1 MDSDAH
7 LLNTS
12 WPQLFKSWI
21 ALSIGEISIQ
31 RKRFWETNCTV
42 EWIEMYPV
50 DSAIHLLNN
59 CGLMI
64 YRMGKITVA
73 LSLPLRKRLQLH
85 VLLRCLAIHGERIW
99 TGEEFW
105 SPIPVPVS
113 QHFRLS
119 KFCHLYPEYH
129 FLFKYHIP
137 CKFEE
142 CWLSSGQIPY
152 PVKKF
157 CVLQN
162 LALYFIQIPDPEI
175 PTLSI
180 PCSETSVSIKVTEEG
195 MEWARAKVF
204 FKVAYFQPSAIC
216 FYFPVFSSEKSLK
229 DLLGSCSHL

>member
-42 EWIEMYPV
+42 EWIEMYTV

-59 CGLMI
+59 WGLMI

-99 TGEEFW
+99 TGEEF
-105 SPIPVPVS
+105 
-113 QHFRLS
+113 
-119 KFCHLYPEYH
+119 
-129 FLFKYHIP
+129 
-137 CKFEE
+137 
-142 CWLSSGQIPY
+142 
-152 PVKKF
+152 
-157 CVLQN
+157 
-162 LALYFIQIPDPEI
+162 
-175 PTLSI
+175 
-180 PCSETSVSIKVTEEG
+180 
-195 MEWARAKVF
+195 
-204 FKVAYFQPSAIC
+204 
-216 FYFPVFSSEKSLK
+216 
-229 DLLGSCSHL
+229 

>member
-1 MDSDAH
+1 
-7 LLNTS
+7 
-12 WPQLFKSWI
+12 
-21 ALSIGEISIQ
+21 
-31 RKRFWETNCTV
+31 
-42 EWIEMYPV
+42 MYPV
-50 DSAIHLLNN
+50 GSAIHFLNN
-59 CGLMI
+59 WGLMI

-85 VLLRCLAIHGERIW
+85 VLLRCLTIHGERIW

-113 QHFRLS
+113 QHSLLS

-137 CKFEE
+137 CKFDE

-152 PVKKF
+152 LVKKF

-180 PCSETSVSIKVTEEG
+180 ACSESSVSIKVTEEG

-204 FKVAYFQPSAIC
+204 LKSHIFNHPPFAFIFRSFQVRKASKT
-216 FYFPVFSSEKSLK
+216 S
-229 DLLGSCSHL
+229 

>member
-1 MDSDAH
+1 
-7 LLNTS
+7 
-12 WPQLFKSWI
+12 
-21 ALSIGEISIQ
+21 
-31 RKRFWETNCTV
+31 
-42 EWIEMYPV
+42 MYPV
-50 DSAIHLLNN
+50 DSAIHFLNN
-59 CGLMI
+59 WGLMI

-180 PCSETSVSIKVTEEG
+180 PCSEGRFGFNKSDWRRHRMGQGKS
-195 MEWARAKVF
+195 F
-204 FKVAYFQPSAIC
+204 F
-216 FYFPVFSSEKSLK
+216 
-229 DLLGSCSHL
+229 